1 MFALSISQFQFVTK
15 KIMQFAEDLEK
26 KNKIRY
32 VVKNSK
38 LFSTKEEIVESLS
51 NSPVQP
57 ALGEPDLVGGLD

>member
-15 KIMQFAEDLEK
+15 KIMQFADDLGK
-26 KNKIRY
+26 KKKIRY

-38 LFSTKEEIVESLS
+38 IFITKEEIVESLS
-51 NSPVQP
+51 NSLVQP